1 MISGRINFDYLQSKD
16 NFIYET
22 ESSIEEIEKQDK
34 EVPDLNQILLIS
46 EKLNQRFKQF
56 HIQPLS
62 YIKFDLFDN
71 ITDIHLLLL
80 SSEELSNA
88 QKLDYTKLQR
98 YFMKKYLS
106 EIIEPSNLK

>member
-1 MISGRINFDYLQSKD
+1 MISGRINFDYVLSKD

-22 ESSIEEIEKQDK
+22 ELSIEEIEKQDR
-34 EVPDLNQILLIS
+34 EAPDLNQILLIS
-46 EKLNQRFKQF
+46 EKLNQKFKQF

-71 ITDIHLLLL
+71 ITEIHLLLL
-80 SSEELSNA
+80 SNEELSNA

-106 EIIEPSNLK
+106 EIIKPSNLK

>member
-1 MISGRINFDYLQSKD
+1 MISGKVNFDYVQAKE
-16 NFIYET
+16 NIIYET
-22 ESSIEEIEKQDK
+22 KLSVEEIGEQDEKA
-34 EVPDLNQILLIS
+34 PDLNQILLIS
-46 EKLNQRFKQF
+46 EVLNQKFKHV

-71 ITDIHLLLL
+71 IREIHLLLINN
-80 SSEELSNA
+80 ENLSNA

-106 EIIEPSNLK
+106 EIIKKSNLK